1 MDRENMAKRVLI
13 YKMVLLVLF
22 LIGSGL
28 IAGGSWWVSNIKKI
42 DKEYVST
49 MAKIENIKKYTSHHA
64 GKNRKH
70 YEVTVSYMANGKVY
84 TEKLGA
90 YSSSMNEGDS
100 IQLKY
105 NPGKPTDIRS
115 LEVENVIS
123 MVMIIAGVLLL
134 ISDLFMPLLFRKLKI
149 IE

>member
-1 MDRENMAKRVLI
+1 MNKEIMAKRVLV
-13 YKMVLLVLF
+13 YRMVLLILF

-28 IAGGSWWVSNIKKI
+28 IAGGTWWVSNIKRI

-49 MAKIENIKKYTSHHA
+49 MAKIEKIRKYTDRHSR
-64 GKNRKH
+64 KNRIH
-70 YEVTVSYMANGKVY
+70 YEVTVSYMANGRVY

-90 YSSSMNEGDS
+90 HSSSMNEGDS
-100 IQLKY
+100 IKLKY
-105 NPGKPTDIRS
+105 NPRQPTEIRS
-115 LEVENVIS
+115 IEIENVIS
-123 MVMIIAGVLLL
+123 IVMIIAGVLLL

>member
-13 YKMVLLVLF
+13 YRMVLLVLF

-28 IAGGSWWVSNIKKI
+28 IAGGSWWVSNIKNI

-49 MAKIENIKKYTSHHA
+49 MAKIENIKKYTSRHA